1 MVSWAYRAITGDQ
14 IAPGPMAIGGGL
26 FGGLAGFSL
35 GTAEAMI
42 KGSSGKDG
50 GGHLFAFLREAASP
64 GDAPGGPVVAD
75 APPQHG
81 GPEIPPDQ
89 TPVLT
94 PEQMAVLLASL
105 PAPATNQNLA
115 APIGQP
121 ATTSPGAVAGL
132 GGLPATGNLNPM
144 FLPLVP
150 MAGALP
156 ETDSNKKKDE
166 AVDNAPATDAETFT
180 GAVTVGD
187 EIRALFG
194 LN

>member
-1 MVSWAYRAITGDQ
+1 
-14 IAPGPMAIGGGL
+14 
-26 FGGLAGFSL
+26 
-35 GTAEAMI
+35 
-42 KGSSGKDG
+42 
-50 GGHLFAFLREAASP
+50 
-64 GDAPGGPVVAD
+64 
-75 APPQHG
+75 
-81 GPEIPPDQ
+81 
-89 TPVLT
+89 
-94 PEQMAVLLASL
+94 MAVLLASL
-105 PAPATNQNLA
+105 PGPATNQNLA

-150 MAGALP
+150 MAGVLP
-156 ETDSNKKKDE
+156 ETNSNKKKDE
-166 AVDNAPATDAETFT
+166 AVDNAPATDAEPFT

>member
-1 MVSWAYRAITGDQ
+1 M
-14 IAPGPMAIGGGL
+14 
-26 FGGLAGFSL
+26 
-35 GTAEAMI
+35 
-42 KGSSGKDG
+42 
-50 GGHLFAFLREAASP
+50 
-64 GDAPGGPVVAD
+64 
-75 APPQHG
+75 
-81 GPEIPPDQ
+81 
-89 TPVLT
+89 
-94 PEQMAVLLASL
+94 
-105 PAPATNQNLA
+105 
-115 APIGQP
+115 
-121 ATTSPGAVAGL
+121 

-166 AVDNAPATDAETFT
+166 AVDNAPATDAEPFT